1 MFINKF
7 MNIAKSGQK
16 KDIGLTLAFAIL
28 IIFGIVTLH
37 AIAPFVFPAYFVYL
51 IFALVSFFVFSQ
63 IGFDI
68 LSQFSTH
75 FYIGSII
82 FLLLPLIIGQVTR
95 GVVRWIPL
103 GPVAIQPS
111 ELVRPFLFVFF
122 ANRLTSKY
130 LSIRDF
136 IKTSF
141 LFVFTFALILIQPSL
156 GVAVLMAIGYLGI
169 VLATTFDKK
178 ILVIFILMSLFFIP
192 IFWLFL
198 KPYQRERVLSFDNY
212 NSIQA
217 MISVGSGKITGE
229 GLGKGTET
237 QLAFLPEKQTDF
249 IFASIAHEMGFV
261 GAGVV
266 LLVLFFLL
274 YRISVNISDAYNP
287 AARSFISGIFLTLLA
302 QTLVHVGMNMGILPI
317 TGVTLPL
324 VSAGGSSLVATATM
338 LGMVIGAKK

>member
-1 MFINKF
+1 
-7 MNIAKSGQK
+7 MNIASSGYK
-16 KDIGLTLAFAIL
+16 KDIGITLSVSIL
-28 IIFGIVTLH
+28 IIFSIIVLR
-37 AIAPFVFPAYFVYL
+37 AIAPFVFPVYFVYL
-51 IFALVSFFVFSQ
+51 TVAILSFFIFSQ

-68 LSQFSTH
+68 LSQFKLH

-103 GPVAIQPS
+103 GPIAIQPS
-111 ELVRPFLFVFF
+111 ELVRPFIFVFF
-122 ANRLTSKY
+122 ANELTTKY
-130 LSIRDF
+130 LNIKDF
-136 IKTSF
+136 LKITGLF
-141 LFVFTFALILIQPSL
+141 LLAAFLILVQPSL
-156 GVAVLMAIGYLGI
+156 GVATLTAIGYLGI
-169 VLATTFDKK
+169 ILATTFDKK
-178 ILVIFILMSLFFIP
+178 YLFTLLGVVVLFVP
-192 IFWLFL
+192 VFWHFL
-198 KPYQRERVLSFDNY
+198 QPYQRSRIISFDNY

-217 MISVGSGKITGE
+217 TISVGSGKFTGE

-249 IFASIAHEMGFV
+249 IFASIAHELGFI
-261 GAGVV
+261 GAGLV
-266 LLVLFFLL
+266 LLILFFLL
-274 YRISVNISDAYNP
+274 YRIAENISVAYSP
-287 AARSFISGIFLTLLA
+287 ASRSFISGIFLTLLV

>member
-1 MFINKF
+1 
-7 MNIAKSGQK
+7 MNIASSGSK
-16 KDIGLTLAFAIL
+16 KDLSITIPVVVLTIFS
-28 IIFGIVTLH
+28 IIVLH
-37 AIAPFVFPAYFVYL
+37 AISPTLFPTYFIYIVVA
-51 IFALVSFFVFSQ
+51 IIMFFVFSQ

-82 FLLLPLIIGQVTR
+82 FLILPLIIGQVTR

-103 GPVAIQPS
+103 GPITIQPS

-122 ANRLTSKY
+122 ANRLTTYDVKM
-130 LSIRDF
+130 REF
-136 IKTSF
+136 IKTSLLF
-141 LFVFTFALILIQPSL
+141 LLSFILILIQPSL
-156 GVAVLMAIGYLGI
+156 GVAILTAIGYLGI
-169 VLATTFDKK
+169 VLATTFDKRK
-178 ILVIFILMSLFFIP
+178 LLLILFVGLIFIP

-198 KPYQRERVLSFDNY
+198 KPYQRARILSFDNY

-217 MISVGSGKITGE
+217 MISVGSGKVTGE

-249 IFASIAHEMGFV
+249 IFASISHELGFF
-261 GAGVV
+261 GATIV
-266 LLVLFFLL
+266 LLTLFFLL
-274 YRISVNISDAYNP
+274 YRVAESVSHSYN
-287 AARSFISGIFLTLLA
+287 AASRSFISGIFLTLLA

-324 VSAGGSSLVATATM
+324 VSAGGSSLVATSIT
-338 LGMVIGAKK
+338 LGMVIGARK